1 MACPLDRD
9 GHGALLPGRAVGL
22 ATIGD
27 LAALVEGT
35 AEALDILVVDDVAD
49 GVDGLLAAAPAATEP
64 TAAATAAFAAVPAAL
79 TAIATGTVATGT
91 VATVTTRAAG
101 TIPAAGSVT
110 TAGTIPAALRALTPI
125 GAITT
130 GGTLGTGG
138 EPGAG
143 TLLAT
148 GAGLLACLRRISH
161 WSVYSLATAWSGL
174 WVGRRRRPAG

>member
-1 MACPLDRD
+1 MAGPLDRD
-9 GHGALLPGRAVGL
+9 SHGALLPGRAVGL
-22 ATIGD
+22 AAVGD
-27 LAALVEGT
+27 LAALVKGT

-64 TAAATAAFAAVPAAL
+64 PAAATAAFAAVPAAL
-79 TAIATGTVATGT
+79 TAIATGTVAT
-91 VATVTTRAAG
+91 VTTGSPTGSVSTAG
-101 TIPAAGSVT
+101 TIPAAG
-110 TAGTIPAALRALTPI
+110 TIPTALRALTPI
-125 GAITT
+125 GAITA